1 MESDIWKIPSHHER
15 NEMHNELRLE
25 DGEYPFI
32 AERLPLSDLAWI
44 EVPASLEAL
53 LRDQAHANGVQLI
66 RGEPIEL
73 RCQTAVYGDAVF
85 MIFWPHKQDRLHM
98 LAPKKFQMGR
108 A

>member
-1 MESDIWKIPSHHER
+1 MDD
-15 NEMHNELRLE
+15 ELQLV

-66 RGEPIEL
+66 RGRPIEL
-73 RCQTAVYGDAVF
+73 RCQTAEYGDAVF
-85 MIFWPHKQDRLHM
+85 MIFWPYDLDRLHM
-98 LAPKKFQMGR
+98 LAPKKFQLGR

>member
-1 MESDIWKIPSHHER
+1 MED
-15 NEMHNELRLE
+15 ELQLE

-44 EVPASLEAL
+44 EVPAGIEAL

-66 RGEPIEL
+66 RGRPIEL
-73 RCQTAVYGDAVF
+73 RCQTAEYGDAVF
-85 MIFWPHKQDRLHM
+85 MIYWPQDQDRLHM
-98 LAPKKFQMGR
+98 LAPKMFQKGR

>member
-1 MESDIWKIPSHHER
+1 MDD
-15 NEMHNELRLE
+15 ELQLE

-66 RGEPIEL
+66 RGRPIEL
-73 RCQTAVYGDAVF
+73 RCQTAEYVDAVF
-85 MIFWPHKQDRLHM
+85 MIFWPHDQDRLHM